1 MPIELKAL
9 GKPQNPTLRSMRR
22 LETGCTRPWLPF
34 KGLFQAVF
42 PSSLS
47 ADSGLSSNMLLVLLY
62 LAALSQ
68 TVASREEFQ
77 SSTTIDISACPIYF
91 FGQRYNNLYI
101 AFNFRKFS
109 APVVRIAGYTS
120 KTHLVDLVVRGVIL
134 DKWNVLYI
142 HQAFRGVTQKASVY
156 SAVNRRTSQCPST
169 CTVIGSTVI
178 RFDGNVTSI
187 PNRCTYSLMSHRGV
201 RLEAVFKDRRRKDI
215 SFLDQ
220 VILYNSG
227 VSFHLGQGGRVQ
239 VNDTVLSLS
248 DVPQQ
253 LHGVKLSKDKTGVT
267 AMFPLSKVS
276 VFFDGYTAQITTPG
290 GFPSMQG
297 LCGNRTLSD
306 MKSASSS
313 SSCEVLHRERNDT
326 SINCTMVTERCNVL
340 REAPFTACHN
350 LTDPEPF
357 ITACTSNLCKY
368 PVVDGFSRCQFLEAY
383 VAACNLQPSNKTLQG
398 WRSKANCSA
407 PKVICNDTFC
417 SPHEFCA
424 VDISGKTSC
433 FCRAIF
439 ASKYRSRNTLGEPTV
454 CDNNSATVTLAGCLL
469 NERGVDYSMLH
480 LNNNSCRGEMDNKT
494 HMLTFSFDS
503 NNTCGTVVMA
513 NNSQIIYKNSIMKQ
527 NNTGVIT
534 RHDQFQ
540 IDFSCYYN
548 QPEIKTMAFKIRN
561 SSVIQKI
568 ISGPWNY
575 TLTMKA
581 YSDAGRTKAINAST
595 EIQLQQKVFVELK
608 TEGLDDQLVSVVTD
622 SCWATDQSSPNG
634 SLRYDLIMKGCS
646 NPADDTVTVIGN
658 GLGTFNYFSFNMFQF
673 TGKNGDIYL
682 HCRLNLC
689 VKNNNTCAPKIQTS
703 LALCHKVP
711 ASSPDC

>member
-1 MPIELKAL
+1 
-9 GKPQNPTLRSMRR
+9 
-22 LETGCTRPWLPF
+22 
-34 KGLFQAVF
+34 
-42 PSSLS
+42 
-47 ADSGLSSNMLLVLLY
+47 
-62 LAALSQ
+62 
-68 TVASREEFQ
+68 EEFQ

-91 FGQRYNNLYI
+91 FGQRYNNLY
-101 AFNFRKFS
+101 
-109 APVVRIAGYTS
+109 VS
-120 KTHLVDLVVRGVIL
+120 KTNSSVSGRRQKSEESWVNTRGGTQGQT
-134 DKWNVLYI
+134 VLMLLISLSVSWCSLYSPSFSGCDSKGFSVQCSQ
-142 HQAFRGVTQKASVY
+142 QANLTVGPCG
-156 SAVNRRTSQCPST
+156 TSCPCPST

-239 VNDTVLSLS
+239 VSSLCRCGLRS
-248 DVPQQ
+248 EHPQ

-689 VKNNNTCAPKIQTS
+689 VKNNNTCAPSCNKKRRRSVRS
-703 LALCHKVP
+703 LYKDENPALISM
-711 ASSPDC
+711 AWTN